1 MVNTFHYKL
10 KMNKLFLDKAFA
22 KQSYFKTPS
31 LNSRS
36 LNHHNVNQ
44 NNNNSNNSKLVNA
57 VCDSNI
63 NSNTNSN
70 QNNYVKQLSLN
81 NNNINPHQPQPQP
94 QPNTIQTNPH
104 KKRGST
110 NFYSQFLQ
118 KIKADEEEEQQ
129 LQNKIN
135 IIPQR
140 HSRQSLQHNQH
151 HLLQVFH
158 SNLNNKNQNSSITY
172 SNPNNN
178 NNLSTNES
186 SNHTHHISK
195 KKLNSPHVQHNYKL
209 QHQTS
214 NQEIILYTPVIHNTN
229 HSRHRASIS
238 SPYCLSP
245 AGGFSSKYPNHSNHL
260 LMLSLNHKQS
270 SNSSSHSNSNTH
282 TNTNNNNVVV
292 TNTKNDNICY
302 EVESKLNEVQFLGP
316 DIPLRRFVSKW
327 EPIEKFETSNVFMFS
342 NYGSLKN
349 ITQVVDPNTKS
360 IINNIIITSNNNT
373 NNNNNKANDNN
384 NIIKN
389 QVDVAETERKI
400 QHFHNRSFTSNND
413 HMHSK
418 VNLKTY
424 TSVNEDNHPQKQ
436 KKKTHNK
443 KKNKFLCCI

>member
-81 NNNINPHQPQPQP
+81 NNNINSHQPQPQP
-94 QPNTIQTNPH
+94 NIIQTNPH

-158 SNLNNKNQNSSITY
+158 SNLNNKNPNSSITY
-172 SNPNNN
+172 SNPNN

-260 LMLSLNHKQS
+260 LTLSLNHKQS

-282 TNTNNNNVVV
+282 TNNNNNNVVV

-327 EPIEKFETSNVFMFS
+327 EPIEKFEMSNVFMFS

-373 NNNNNKANDNN
+373 NNNNKANDNNNN

-436 KKKTHNK
+436 KQKKKAQNK
-443 KKNKFLCCI
+443 KKNKLFCCI